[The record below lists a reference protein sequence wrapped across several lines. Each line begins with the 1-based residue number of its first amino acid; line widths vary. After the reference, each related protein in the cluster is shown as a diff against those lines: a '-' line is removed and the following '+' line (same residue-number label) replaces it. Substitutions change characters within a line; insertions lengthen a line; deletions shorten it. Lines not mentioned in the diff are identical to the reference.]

1 MSQALVL
8 AAGTAEEHGK
18 HLPMAPEMFAVI
30 AIVSFVA
37 LLGLVWTFRG
47 ASNKHR

>member
-8 AAGTAEEHGK
+8 AAGTGEHTTQ
-18 HLPMAPEMFAVI
+18 LPMAPEMFAII

-37 LLGLVWTFRG
+37 LLGLTWTFRG
-47 ASNKHR
+47 SSNKRR